1 MKKATPKEHRVR
13 KKSAPEKPSVQAR
26 TPLQRMLRIHH
37 LLQAETYPNSTL
49 LSKKLECCVRTLRR
63 DIEFM
68 RETLNLPV
76 AYDERRYG
84 FYYTEKVKQFPT
96 VKLTTGELISLC
108 VARQSVEAHR
118 GTPFEAQL
126 RSAFEKITHGM
137 QEEISFRWDE
147 LASAFSFR
155 ANGCEVP
162 VDLEIL
168 SALSTAVLE
177 GEEVAFG
184 YKKLQRKKCE
194 QRLVEPLH
202 LTCADNAWYLLCYDL
217 HRTKYRTFLLSR
229 MSDLRRTGRKFEK
242 REDFDVEKLL
252 ANSIGIYKGGKAER
266 VRLHARGFAAG
277 LLAERSWHS
286 SQRVKELPGT
296 DGEEV
301 EVTMKVA
308 ITPELERWI
317 LSWGAEVRVLEPE
330 SLREKIRATVRA
342 MAEGY

>member
-1 MKKATPKEHRVR
+1 MKKATPKEHRAR
-13 KKSAPEKPSVQAR
+13 KKPAPEKLTLQAR

-37 LLQAETYPNSTL
+37 LLQADTYPNSTL
-49 LSKKLECCVRTLRR
+49 LSEKLECCVRTLRR

-155 ANGCEVP
+155 ASGCEVP
-162 VDLEIL
+162 MDLEIL
-168 SALSTAVLE
+168 AGLSTAVLE
-177 GEEVAFG
+177 CEEVTFG
-184 YKKLQRKKCE
+184 YTKLMSRKRE

-202 LTCADNAWYLLCYDL
+202 LACSENAWYLLCYDL
-217 HRTKYRTFLLSR
+217 HRKTYRTFLLSR
-229 MSDLRRTGRKFEK
+229 MRELKRTEIGRAH
-242 REDFDVEKLL
+242 V
-252 ANSIGIYKGGKAER
+252 
-266 VRLHARGFAAG
+266 
-277 LLAERSWHS
+277 
-286 SQRVKELPGT
+286 
-296 DGEEV
+296 
-301 EVTMKVA
+301 
-308 ITPELERWI
+308 
-317 LSWGAEVRVLEPE
+317 
-330 SLREKIRATVRA
+330 
-342 MAEGY
+342 